1 MDHIGT
7 IIFNDKDLKTA
18 LPINKAYQIWDD
30 KTTGLHVIVSPQGVK
45 SFYLRYQFGGR
56 RLRKKI
62 GLYLRPALK
71 DPEMTLATAR
81 RLARNYLN
89 KISKG
94 IDPFLETKR
103 RVEQEKADALAK
115 AARKTF
121 TQLAED
127 YMELYSKPHK
137 DSWKRDQE
145 ILDRDVLPRLG
156 AMPLEEIR
164 KTDIDDVTLP
174 ILRRGSPSAAN
185 HCFEVIRAI
194 LNWGANKGYG
204 GIEYSPM
211 TGMKAPAPK
220 GDGRGRVLSEE
231 EIRTAWDW
239 FENGS
244 DMH

>member
-1 MDHIGT
+1 MSVPV
-7 IIFNDKDLKTA
+7 LSTA
-18 LPINKAYQIWDD
+18 LLTLLLA
-30 KTTGLHVIVSPQGVK
+30 GA
-45 SFYLRYQFGGR
+45 
-56 RLRKKI
+56 
-62 GLYLRPALK
+62 PAGAAEL
-71 DPEMTLATAR
+71 ETLAPESA
-81 RLARNYLN
+81 
-89 KISKG
+89 
-94 IDPFLETKR
+94 
-103 RVEQEKADALAK
+103 
-115 AARKTF
+115 
-121 TQLAED
+121 
-127 YMELYSKPHK
+127 
-137 DSWKRDQE
+137 
-145 ILDRDVLPRLG
+145 
-156 AMPLEEIR
+156 LEEIR